1 MIWFFFWGGSLLKR
15 YQVIFF
21 VIFLAWEDSSWR
33 IAGLLC
39 RTTKISAMEKKCW
52 VLRHLVDKQTFS
64 NQGWWW
70 KDDVPMSCFRG
81 LKSFLG
87 QHGGGS
93 AGLAIISVT
102 YVPLFLSI
110 FDFLAQ
116 CAAPDFANLQHQNL
130 FLGPVSRF
138 WAPCRVVFRTFGNQA
153 TRYYTFVLGL
163 GSECGLARN
172 LGCEFGMDLQALW
185 VGGTWW
191 LNIGLIG
198 GEIGPVDILD
208 YSLFLFQHVKF
219 GKMDIDSI
227 WFIGGLIQKAVN
239 CHGKMHHQ

>member
-1 MIWFFFWGGSLLKR
+1 MIWFFFGGFAFEKISGDLLCDLLGLR
-15 YQVIFF
+15 GF
-21 VIFLAWEDSSWR
+21 VVADCR
-33 IAGLLC
+33 IAVQNDQNIRHG
-39 RTTKISAMEKKCW
+39 KKKCW

-102 YVPLFLSI
+102 YVPLSSI
-110 FDFLAQ
+110 LIYFWFLAQ

-163 GSECGLARN
+163 GSELWSGT
-172 LGCEFGMDLQALW
+172 EFGVWIWNGSSSTLGWGNLVIEHRFNRAWNRACWYFRLLLVFVSTCEIW
-185 VGGTWW
+185 ENGHR
-191 LNIGLIG
+191 LNLIYRRPNSES
-198 GEIGPVDILD
+198 GELP
-208 YSLFLFQHVKF
+208 
-219 GKMDIDSI
+219 
-227 WFIGGLIQKAVN
+227 W
-239 CHGKMHHQ
+239 